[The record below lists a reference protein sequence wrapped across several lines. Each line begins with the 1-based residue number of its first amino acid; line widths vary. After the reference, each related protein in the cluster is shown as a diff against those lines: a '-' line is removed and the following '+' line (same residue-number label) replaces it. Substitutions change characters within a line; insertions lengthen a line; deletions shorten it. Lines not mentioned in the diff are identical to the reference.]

1 MESTIEV
8 IEGGSVTSAAGFQAG
23 ATYCGL
29 KGAGA
34 DKLDLGLL
42 VATSPCV
49 AAGVFTTNRMKAAPV
64 QLCETKLAQKAQ
76 AQAVIVNAGIAN
88 AGTGQEGLDIAEKM
102 AELAARKLHVAADLV
117 MVASTGK
124 IGWQIPMDKIK
135 AGVATI
141 KVSAESGH
149 DIARAIIT
157 TDTHPKEIAVRC
169 LLQGGRGKSPA
180 TWITVGGMAK
190 GAGMIHPQMATMLA
204 FVTTDAAVEPGF
216 LRTALRK
223 SADRT
228 FNMISI
234 DGDMSTNDTLL
245 VLASGLAGNEP
256 IRQGTAAA
264 TRFQDA
270 LDMVCL
276 HLAKAI
282 AGDGEGAT
290 RLVEVTVRGAVSLDD
305 ARRAARTIVSSNLT
319 KCAVHG
325 ADPNWGRIAAAAG
338 RSGALMDQARLDV
351 AVGDIM
357 LMRNGQPLSYDA
369 KAASATLAKESVS
382 IAVDLHLGLAEAT
395 AWGCDMSE
403 EYVTFNSDYTT

>member
-1 MESTIEV
+1 
-8 IEGGSVTSAAGFQAG
+8 
-23 ATYCGL
+23 
-29 KGAGA
+29 
-34 DKLDLGLL
+34 
-42 VATSPCV
+42 
-49 AAGVFTTNRMKAAPV
+49 
-64 QLCETKLAQKAQ
+64 
-76 AQAVIVNAGIAN
+76 
-88 AGTGQEGLDIAEKM
+88 
-102 AELAARKLHVAADLV
+102 
-117 MVASTGK
+117 
-124 IGWQIPMDKIK
+124 MDKVK
-135 AGVATI
+135 AGVAQI
-141 KVSAESGH
+141 KVSAQGGH

-169 LLQGGRGKSPA
+169 LLTGGRGKSPA
-180 TWITVGGMAK
+180 TWITLGGMAK

-216 LRTALRK
+216 LRSALRK
-223 SADRT
+223 AADRT

-245 VLASGLAGNEP
+245 VLANDLAGNEP

-357 LMRNGQPLSYDA
+357 LMRNGTPLPYDA
-369 KAASATLAKESVS
+369 KAASATLATDSVS
-382 IAVDLHLGLAEAT
+382 ITVDLHLGLAEAT